1 MKKLLNKFNNKEF
14 KLLETLLSKKGNEI
28 NISIVSNE
36 ISDMSN
42 IPNDFFVSATY
53 GSSSI
58 VNNETRKLIFINDS
72 FEFQEINVFSL
83 LDESNSFNQIQ
94 AFISG
99 DKIPKNSTFTFV
111 EFPQIK
117 LIIDEV
123 HQIRPLSKVYKYL
136 LVRG

>member
-72 FEFQEINVFSL
+72 FEFQEIKHCCLF
-83 LDESNSFNQIQ
+83 
-94 AFISG
+94 
-99 DKIPKNSTFTFV
+99 
-111 EFPQIK
+111 
-117 LIIDEV
+117 
-123 HQIRPLSKVYKYL
+123 
-136 LVRG
+136 